1 MEKDKLKL
9 IVQNLE
15 LLVDA
20 LKAEVLSDV
29 DSYRQRVMEDPHAF
43 SSPPVDYDEVFEDDD
58 G

>member
-20 LKAEVLSDV
+20 LKAEVFSDV

-43 SSPPVDYDEVFEDDD
+43 SSPQ
-58 G
+58 